1 VSAFTSLGPFFDAA
15 RRFRQL
21 TVPQLSER
29 AGIPYSTLVKYLR
42 GERTVP
48 NRLVMRVFDALEWD
62 KEEAQR
68 IVADLLAGARIEIP
82 LDQNNDGNLYFVIVR
97 SEETEATTR
106 YPVSS
111 FQVESLTKEPAP
123 TGPAR
128 LLQNLPYNVRVFL
141 EEFRLRITKAGAT
154 EEEVD
159 RAMQLLR
166 SPSLFTWYSVG
177 TPRDLTEDK
186 VLQGMKAVAENVI
199 IPELR
204 TRGRDV

>member
-1 VSAFTSLGPFFDAA
+1 MGQRRGPADRRRSA
-15 RRFRQL
+15 RR
-21 TVPQLSER
+21 
-29 AGIPYSTLVKYLR
+29 
-42 GERTVP
+42 
-48 NRLVMRVFDALEWD
+48 
-62 KEEAQR
+62 
-68 IVADLLAGARIEIP
+68 GAHR
-82 LDQNNDGNLYFVIVR
+82 D
-97 SEETEATTR
+97 
-106 YPVSS
+106 
-111 FQVESLTKEPAP
+111 
-123 TGPAR
+123 
-128 LLQNLPYNVRVFL
+128 LPYNVRVFL

-177 TPRDLTEDK
+177 TPRDLPEDK